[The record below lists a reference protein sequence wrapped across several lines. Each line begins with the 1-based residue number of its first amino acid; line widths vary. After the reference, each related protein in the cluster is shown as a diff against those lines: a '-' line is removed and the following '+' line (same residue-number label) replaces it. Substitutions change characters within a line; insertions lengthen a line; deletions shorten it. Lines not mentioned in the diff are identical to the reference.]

1 MEEKCDISNTPNWSK
16 LEFELCCPRCG
27 YNLRLLTLPRCPECG
42 LHFRW
47 DELIRAKEDFSTRPP
62 LFEYHWREHP
72 IRSFSLTVSLCLQP
86 WRLWRWLPLTAVPSI
101 RPIPFLIVLVLA
113 LLALLSLTARYVW
126 LTRSRLMSTVPE
138 YFNNFP
144 WHNWF
149 YGLYHEIV
157 PPSLLVLIIW
167 ISIQVFRQTI
177 LRYRV
182 QQRHLLRVVVFCWI
196 GVVGSQ
202 FVCEFVLSLMA
213 ASCFL
218 IYQSRRL
225 PNYYFQ
231 LEWVVDFLPLI
242 ILLLSLGFG
251 FHSYLRVRGGWL
263 WALLLLVFTSSLVVV
278 VGLIVSVVV
287 LDTFDNRYWRW
298 LAEWSQFFSDLRDLA
313 KEWAGRS

>member
-1 MEEKCDISNTPNWSK
+1 
-16 LEFELCCPRCG
+16 
-27 YNLRLLTLPRCPECG
+27 
-42 LHFRW
+42 
-47 DELIRAKEDFSTRPP
+47 
-62 LFEYHWREHP
+62 
-72 IRSFSLTVSLCLQP
+72 
-86 WRLWRWLPLTAVPSI
+86 
-101 RPIPFLIVLVLA
+101 LIVLVLA